1 MQDASVQ
8 FSSTTPQDSGLGRQC
23 SSLKACTRSVLNA
36 ACTPMAPHCSSS
48 TPQASPAAS
57 SMGSKPCPWQPRSPQ
72 GSRQDPAPACVQVHL
87 ADAPQGP
94 PPGHGDTPGTPRGSQ
109 LSDES
114 VLAPGHGPATPRT
127 PRTPR
132 YATHLYERQEHPSP
146 GMSTTPQSR
155 YLAGSEESPQT
166 GSQQASIA
174 SMEASLASM
183 YLSPGAE
190 PRASWPGR
198 QQPAVSPGQRVLRGQ
213 ALSLC

>member
-1 MQDASVQ
+1 MLSSSPAGQPGPSGALAARHAHTVPRRQQAHPRLLTAQHSHRSALTPQ
-8 FSSTTPQDSGLGRQC
+8 PLPATSSTASKPRPWQHR
-23 SSLKACTRSVLNA
+23 
-36 ACTPMAPHCSSS
+36 S
-48 TPQASPAAS
+48 TPQ
-57 SMGSKPCPWQPRSPQ
+57 GSKQHPT
-72 GSRQDPAPACVQVHL
+72 PACVQVQL

-94 PPGHGDTPGTPRGSQ
+94 TPGHADTPGTPRGSQ

-127 PRTPR
+127 PR

-155 YLAGSEESPQT
+155 YPAGEESPQT

-190 PRASWPGR
+190 PRGSWAGR
-198 QQPAVSPGQRVLRGQ
+198 QQPAVSPGQHVLLGQ
-213 ALSLC
+213 ALGLC